1 MKNSQSFS
9 VSVLL
14 HKDGDAWVAQCLE
27 YDVAAQGVD
36 IPDAKDNFLSTLEAQ
51 IRFDLADGKVPLVGL
66 PPAPR
71 SYRDH
76 LGRAFVDGPELPV
89 CVPVAP
95 PKKSNQSSK
104 GQDNFRIAYARFLQK
119 QPQAA

>member
-1 MKNSQSFS
+1 MKTTQQNFS

-14 HKDGDAWVAQCLE
+14 HRDGDAWVAQCLE

-51 IRFDLADGKVPLVGL
+51 IRFDLADGKTPLADL

-89 CVPVAP
+89 CVPASP
-95 PKKSNQSSK
+95 PVLSANRGPGLK
-104 GQDNFRIAYARFLQK
+104 AL
-119 QPQAA
+119 